1 MKIVALLLLVT
12 IFNASNVKAQVCT
25 GNIVLETQSD
35 VDNFNI
41 NYPSCTELVGN
52 LFITGDE
59 ISDIGPLSQL
69 AKVTGDFEIIN
80 CQNLASINDIELNVI
95 GNIRILENESLIE
108 INGFTSTDSLKTLNI
123 SENPVLNTVAGFDN
137 LRIAMDSLHIYSN
150 DSLKSIPSFNNL
162 DFVDRIEI
170 DENRTLSSVFGFN
183 SLDTVQNVLQIGD
196 VPIISGFN
204 SLIKGGSI
212 FISHTD
218 IRKIEGFNN
227 VERITGGLAL
237 GRITQEE
244 PIEIFNKVKTIGFN
258 LILGVQGGEFNS
270 LLKLEEVQ
278 NNMINILECNFQ
290 NLDFLSN
297 MKRMGGFKPFVRID
311 DCPNLT
317 DISGLDGIDPETVNW
332 FRIRR
337 NENLSICHSDLVC
350 AVLERGDNDPPSVWI
365 DNAEGCNNDEEILE
379 ACANKLPDEP
389 EDPTLCPIAS
399 RPGMQIDRVENDKY
413 NIMYHY
419 GVKRMYLRDVAYTEL
434 LELIEF
440 HKLVK
445 DILFNFDTF
454 TLKHY
459 CERAELI
466 SKGAVYNP
474 NLPTDPIMEYK
485 KDQTMSEIDF
495 FSNFVLTINIGESV
509 KL

>member
-1 MKIVALLLLVT
+1 MKMKIVALLLLVT

-258 LILGVQGGEFNS
+258 LILGVQG
-270 LLKLEEVQ
+270 
-278 NNMINILECNFQ
+278 C
-290 NLDFLSN
+290 
-297 MKRMGGFKPFVRID
+297 
-311 DCPNLT
+311 
-317 DISGLDGIDPETVNW
+317 
-332 FRIRR
+332 
-337 NENLSICHSDLVC
+337 
-350 AVLERGDNDPPSVWI
+350 
-365 DNAEGCNNDEEILE
+365 
-379 ACANKLPDEP
+379 
-389 EDPTLCPIAS
+389 
-399 RPGMQIDRVENDKY
+399 
-413 NIMYHY
+413 
-419 GVKRMYLRDVAYTEL
+419 
-434 LELIEF
+434 
-440 HKLVK
+440 
-445 DILFNFDTF
+445 
-454 TLKHY
+454 
-459 CERAELI
+459 
-466 SKGAVYNP
+466 
-474 NLPTDPIMEYK
+474 
-485 KDQTMSEIDF
+485 
-495 FSNFVLTINIGESV
+495 
-509 KL
+509 